1 MINYLTI
8 LNWFTTKKAYL
19 APYVDDDSAKK
30 AATKLWTSVDKGD
43 FIPFLAMLSLV
54 IIICWM
60 YYFPFNKQ
68 AGRHYHPKYWALFLV
83 ITLLSVFGLSF
94 VLLNFTIA
102 KNASFDVWFLV
113 KCSLMNT
120 LYAALVYIITSAII
134 NRTGKSNAYPFI

>member
-1 MINYLTI
+1 MINVLTI

-19 APYVDDDSAKK
+19 APYADDESAKK

-43 FIPFLAMLSLV
+43 FIPFLAMLALA

-68 AGRHYHPKYWALFLV
+68 PGRHYHPKYWAIFLV
-83 ITLLSVFGLSF
+83 ITLLAVFGLSF
-94 VLLNFTIA
+94 ALLNFAIA
-102 KNASFDVWFLV
+102 KNASFDIWFLV

-120 LYAALVYIITSAII
+120 LYAAFVYLITSAII

>member
-1 MINYLTI
+1 MINVLTI

-19 APYVDDDSAKK
+19 APYADDESAKK

-43 FIPFLAMLSLV
+43 FIPFLTMLALA

-68 AGRHYHPKYWALFLV
+68 AGRHYHPKYWAIFFV
-83 ITLLSVFGLSF
+83 ITLLAVLGLSF
-94 VLLNFTIA
+94 ALLNFAIA

-120 LYAALVYIITSAII
+120 LYAAFVYLITSAII